1 MAENQKTIAKDVLF
15 SGKALQTGHKTE
27 MACRPSGPGTGIIFR
42 RTDIPGKPAIRLRD
56 VAFSDS
62 HDRRSTIGMGP
73 VEVQTVEHF
82 LAALWSL
89 GIDNLEAEVNA
100 GELPAMDGSAAAFL
114 SALKEAGLLEQAEER
129 RVIKVEEPIRV
140 EDGDRSLSI
149 FPGEPLSVSYEID
162 YNVTCIG
169 RKKFEITL
177 DGRSFEKE
185 IAPARTFC
193 TMKEALLLFIAGFGR
208 GATLKNTLVLR
219 NRGPIGTTFR
229 FPDEPLRHKILDLVG
244 DLYMLGTPVIGKVI
258 AVKSGHK
265 LNRELLRKIYER
277 YVARGK

>member
-1 MAENQKTIAKDVLF
+1 MITSGKQRTIKKDTAF
-15 SGKALQTGHKTE
+15 SGRALQTGHKVG
-27 MACRPSGPGTGIIFR
+27 MVCRPAGPGTGIIFR
-42 RTDIPGKPAIRLRD
+42 RTDVQGSPAIRLRD
-56 VAFSDS
+56 VVFSDS

-100 GELPAMDGSAAAFL
+100 GELPAMDGSATAFL
-114 SALKEAGLLEQAEER
+114 TALKEAGILEQSEER
-129 RVIKVEEPIRV
+129 RVIRVEEPIRV

-149 FPGEPLSVSYEID
+149 LPGETLSVSYEID
-162 YNVTCIG
+162 YDATCIG
-169 RKKFEITL
+169 RNKFEITL

-193 TMKEALLLFIAGFGR
+193 TMKEALFLFIAGFGR

-229 FPDEPLRHKILDLVG
+229 FPDEPVRHKILDLVG
-244 DLYMLGTPVIGKVI
+244 DLYMLGIPVIGKVV

-277 YVARGK
+277 YVA